1 MEQNERAYWT
11 KEVAERL
18 NIGESTLRKWCLA
31 LEEDGYQFTKGQR
44 GVRAFLER
52 DIEVLAKMKTVLNEV
67 GTTLDEAIKAAK
79 GERENAQSQVVQSF
93 SETTKEQESDRTPVA
108 MSPEVL
114 SAVLEN
120 YKEDLLSVVRQEFQ
134 ETLRKQEERTL
145 ERERMMEERARER
158 ENKRDENLTALLRET
173 LETKKM
179 LAASLEEQKEEKKKN
194 WWQRIFG

>member
-31 LEEDGYQFTKGQR
+31 LEENGYQFTKGQR

-67 GTTLDEAIKAAK
+67 GTTLDEAIEAAL
-79 GERENAQSQVVQSF
+79 GERENAQSQFVQSF
-93 SETTKEQESDRTPVA
+93 SETTKEQENDRTPVA

-134 ETLRKQEERTL
+134 ETLIKQEERTL

-158 ENKRDENLTALLRET
+158 DENVMKVLRET
-173 LETKKM
+173 LDTKKM
-179 LAASLEEQKEEKKKN
+179 LAASLEEQKEEKKKT
-194 WWQRIFG
+194 WWQKLFG

>member
-31 LEEDGYQFTKGQR
+31 LEENGYQFTKGQR

-52 DIEVLAKMKTVLNEV
+52 DIDVLTKMRNVLNEI
-67 GTTLDEAIKAAK
+67 GTTMDEGVAAAL
-79 GERENAQSQVVQSF
+79 GERENARTHDVHPNETMP
-93 SETTKEQESDRTPVA
+93 SERENGGTPVA
-108 MSPEVL
+108 MSPEML

-145 ERERMMEERARER
+145 ERERMMEERAKE
-158 ENKRDENLTALLRET
+158 RDENVMSVLRET
-173 LETKKM
+173 LETKKL
-179 LAASLEEQKEEKKKN
+179 LAASLEKQKEEKKKN
-194 WWQRIFG
+194 WWEFWK